1 MNFDLL
7 SAKIVFLF
15 VLSILFSRISSD
27 QQQQVP
33 IQQQPPP
40 DNVNANI
47 DANKPHS
54 DSQRLA
60 QKPDCR
66 LDIDKYCKK
75 NIAQLGPGEVL
86 SDMDALECLQDAGFS
101 ENEALQPQCA
111 QAVWEY
117 KVELTQDKR
126 FIGALQ
132 QFCTVDINQNHR
144 LKACTQDLR
153 PGYALSCMMEHVHE
167 IDQGSRCFQFLLR
180 VEKVAFSDFA
190 LIAPFVEHCAA
201 IIKQLGCG
209 QLTKP
214 SLHQNVR
221 VPHSQGST
229 LECLI
234 SNIVN
239 VQKDPTKEQIINGM
253 SEECRKEVRRIAEL
267 QSDDF
272 HLDRPLFFACR
283 HDREEFCSE
292 INAGEGKVFQCL
304 MQHKEDKRMQP
315 ECARILA
322 ERAGMMGRDFRL
334 AHPLLKQCDKE
345 LQAYRCI
352 PQPGFEKSLQFHLS
366 WVVLCLEN
374 GIHFYNQQ
382 EHERQQAAKD
392 ENAPKKQWPNLVVF
406 SDECKHEMF
415 SHRQMMVQEF
425 RMGPEVVMNC
435 ATEIDKYCS
444 PKGDL
449 ETEGKTVHCLMA
461 HAQERNEQK
470 TLTQQCRNALQDL
483 VKVADIGSN
492 YQVDKVLYASC
503 RELIEGKCK
512 QDAVSEANT
521 LTCLMKNLDE
531 ADMTDDCEQRLIEV
545 QYFMARDWSLDPQL
559 YDACHQEAVD
569 RCSAVSEW
577 HKGANQ
583 LSGQSNQ
590 VVDPGP
596 QVLACL
602 YRAGYDEE
610 KPLKAE
616 CAQNVRRV
624 LYERASRVNM
634 LPDVEENCRQALSEY
649 CSQNVQPTE
658 EMDCL
663 QEHFETEEFKRR
675 HPKCYTEVEKFT
687 KMESKDTKLNRLLSR
702 ACRPVINAYC
712 SQYINQEIDH
722 GDVLTCLSEHR
733 DAEEMG
739 PKCRTYVN
747 HFELISLR
755 DYHFNF
761 RFTQACTD
769 DIKAN
774 CAQFGQDKGA
784 IIRCLSNIVF
794 EHRILGIDKDLSKDC
809 KKQLRVAYLQQ
820 EQVDFDDKEH
830 MNDADP
836 SLMGKCSTDIK
847 RFQCMKEPN
856 TRFEQIVECLRINF
870 DQLVPDCKALIF
882 AREKIEALDNTFDD
896 ELQRSCKFDINRHC
910 PNQRGEKV
918 LECLTNMKIIRL
930 LQKDCQRVVQ
940 TRMLERTK
948 DDRLNPE
955 LLDSCHEEAKQY
967 CPADFKKVNNP
978 QYSQQQLGPLIATC
992 LRTQFAKFTKMTVLS
1007 PPCKEEL
1014 SRIILESEFDIQ
1026 LDPQLYKAC
1035 KYTISKHCTNTIIGR
1050 SGNFDSVLECL
1061 KSDFYN
1067 NMITDKNCA
1076 VQLAR
1081 RTQES
1086 LVDIHLDPGLHEACS
1101 LDAQRLCANV
1111 QPGESRIIMCLVDA
1125 LRNPQSAL
1133 SSVCREKLTERNKLW
1148 QIAHSEYQMKLP
1160 ESWSDLANAIAQHPQ
1175 RSSIL
1180 TWSVNYLY
1188 LYKILLSLY
1197 LLKSKFTC

>member
-7 SAKIVFLF
+7 SAKIIFLF

-27 QQQQVP
+27 QGQQVP
-33 IQQQPPP
+33 VQQQPPP

-86 SDMDALECLQDAGFS
+86 SDMDALECLQDAGYS
-101 ENEALQPQCA
+101 ENEVLQPQCA

-214 SLHQNVR
+214 NLHQNVR

-253 SEECRKEVRRIAEL
+253 SEECRK
-267 QSDDF
+267 
-272 HLDRPLFFACR
+272 
-283 HDREEFCSE
+283 EEFCSE

-415 SHRQMMVQEF
+415 SHREMMVQEF

-531 ADMTDDCEQRLIEV
+531 ADMTDDCEQRLVEV

-559 YDACHQEAVD
+559 YEACHQEAVD

-967 CPADFKKVNNP
+967 
-978 QYSQQQLGPLIATC
+978 
-992 LRTQFAKFTKMTVLS
+992 
-1007 PPCKEEL
+1007 
-1014 SRIILESEFDIQ
+1014 EFDIQ

-1101 LDAQRLCANV
+1101 LDAQRICANV

-1180 TWSVNYLY
+1180 TWFGVGL
-1188 LYKILLSLY
+1188 LILLLVGCCCGRLSKRTHQE
-1197 LLKSKFTC
+1197 LKNR